1 MLPLIINKSEFEA
14 YDKIMINKTKQTMT
28 ATLLEL
34 YRERIKLKK
43 IVSAMWQKEPYLKQ
57 LNEVNLKIKQIL
69 N

>member
-1 MLPLIINKSEFEA
+1 
-14 YDKIMINKTKQTMT
+14 MT